1 MKAVQF
7 DAFGSAQAVSY
18 CADVADPAPW
28 PVAFC
33 CLRRS
38 DMQSS
43 RQLVMLAFP
52 TKRSATSLHHTFR
65 ERVQRLLANHV

>member
-38 DMQSS
+38 
-43 RQLVMLAFP
+43 
-52 TKRSATSLHHTFR
+52 
-65 ERVQRLLANHV
+65 

>member
-28 PVAFC
+28 P
-33 CLRRS
+33 
-38 DMQSS
+38 
-43 RQLVMLAFP
+43 LAAGILLP
-52 TKRSATSLHHTFR
+52 ETVWHAILKTTRDVSLPDKKIGDLTAPYFS
-65 ERVQRLLANHV
+65 